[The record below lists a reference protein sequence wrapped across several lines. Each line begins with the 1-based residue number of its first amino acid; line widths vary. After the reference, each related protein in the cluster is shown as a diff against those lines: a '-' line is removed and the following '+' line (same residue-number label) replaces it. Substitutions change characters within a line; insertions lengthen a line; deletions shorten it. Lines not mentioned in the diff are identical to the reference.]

1 MDGFQL
7 GGRRVRLGEKVQG
20 LRSITGRY
28 RIARYRIIVKT
39 SVGNGEGKELI
50 CTTHGHE
57 LRGVDF

>member
-1 MDGFQL
+1 M
-7 GGRRVRLGEKVQG
+7 GEKVQG